1 MIKYLSK
8 DVHKYRESPMDNKDN
23 GRIEDLSK
31 ALTEVG
37 FTALFESET
46 FHQVLVEAADVIFSG
61 TAAPLLGA
69 ILGAAAPRVN
79 GVFLSYKQYRF
90 ERNVSTMIDVLSKR
104 VDTLESNY
112 SKLNSKVKELYQTK
126 GVEMLLDSIV
136 DEPQEEKT
144 RYCTDAFVALMTNDA
159 NENIMAYF
167 FKTLRE
173 LTVLDIDIL
182 WIYSHLSD
190 ANWDD
195 IQQKHGIDWDYI
207 QMVREKL
214 VRFGLLFRKN
224 DQLRDKNNDEIVEYL
239 LKVESDSRKSKP
251 QGVKL
256 PRTLKKI
263 GHSESYGITK
273 LGMSLLK
280 CIGRDEEA
288 QSN

>member
-1 MIKYLSK
+1 
-8 DVHKYRESPMDNKDN
+8 MDSNDN

-31 ALTEVG
+31 SLTEVG
-37 FTALFESET
+37 FTALIE
-46 FHQVLVEAADVIFSG
+46 SG
-61 TAAPLLGA
+61 TFRQIITNAASLILAGSAAPLLGA

-112 SKLNSKVKELYQTK
+112 SKLNSKVKDLYQTK

-195 IQQKHGIDWDYI
+195 IQQKHGIDLDYI

-256 PRTLKKI
+256 PRTIKKI

>member
-1 MIKYLSK
+1 MA
-8 DVHKYRESPMDNKDN
+8 NNDN
-23 GRIEDLSK
+23 GRTEDLSK

-37 FTALFESET
+37 FTALIESET
-46 FHQVLVEAADVIFSG
+46 FRQIITEAASVIFSG
-61 TAAPLLGA
+61 PAAPLLGA
-69 ILGAAAPRVN
+69 ILGAAAPRIN

-90 ERNVSTMIDVLSKR
+90 ERNVSTMIDEFSER
-104 VDTLESNY
+104 VDSLESNY

-126 GVEMLLDSIV
+126 GIEMLLDSIV

-144 RYCTDAFVALMTNDA
+144 RYCTDAFIALMTNDA
-159 NENIMAYF
+159 NEDTMSYF

-182 WIYSHLSD
+182 WIYSRLSD
-190 ANWDD
+190 VNWDD

-207 QMVREKL
+207 QIVREKL

-256 PRTLKKI
+256 PRTIKKI

-273 LGMSLLK
+273 LGMSFLK